1 MRIELSGSLVHA
13 DPLTIEF
20 TQDQD
25 FLPEVYTALGY
36 THFEVICIGGG
47 GGHGGGID
55 TNNTGT
61 QVRNYGGEG
70 GGGGFHRS
78 RGLLSS
84 LPTLCPVAVGLAGAN
99 GTDDVSNPALVTD
112 GLEGGFSSFNDN
124 TCIASGGR
132 GGKGADSNSVT
143 VSTVANGGD
152 GGLGDRSASGG
163 GGAGGLAGI
172 PSATGPGTPG
182 TNGEDGALS
191 GDIGAGG
198 GGGAGGVGNYET
210 DGGEL
215 VTGITCV
222 AGTAGGRGSYNP
234 GYTLVYGPG
243 GDPTTDP
250 DSLTVD
256 IVPGNGG
263 GAKGSPL
270 NGLPT
275 VHGQSRQDGIVIVR
289 LTSE

>member
-1 MRIELSGSLVHA
+1 MRIELSGSLVHV
-13 DPLTIEF
+13 DPLTIVF

-36 THFEVICIGGG
+36 THFEAICIGGG
-47 GGHGGGID
+47 GGSGGGID
-55 TNNTGT
+55 TANTGT
-61 QVRNYGGEG
+61 QVRNYGGKG
-70 GGGGFHRS
+70 GGGGFHRA
-78 RGLLSS
+78 RGLLS
-84 LPTLCPVAVGLAGAN
+84 TLASPCPVAVGLAGAD
-99 GTDDVSNPALVTD
+99 GADHASLPASVGD

-132 GGKGADSNSVT
+132 GGKGADSNSTT

-163 GGAGGLAGI
+163 GGAGGLAGT
-172 PSATGPGTPG
+172 PTALGPGTPG
-182 TNGEDGALS
+182 TDGEDGSLN

-198 GGGAGGVGNYET
+198 GGGAGGVGNYES
-210 DGGEL
+210 DGGGL
-215 VTGITCV
+215 ITGITCV
-222 AGTAGGRGSYNP
+222 SATAGGRGSYNP

-250 DSLTVD
+250 DSLAAS

-263 GAKGSPL
+263 GAKDSPL
-270 NGLPT
+270 SGLPT
-275 VHGQSRQDGIVIVR
+275 VHGQSGQDGIVIIR

>member
-1 MRIELSGSLVHA
+1 MRIELAGSLVHV
-13 DPLTIEF
+13 DPLTIVF

-36 THFEVICIGGG
+36 THFEAICIGGG
-47 GGHGGGID
+47 GGSGGGID

-61 QVRNYGGEG
+61 LIRNYGGKG

-78 RGLLSS
+78 RGLLS
-84 LPTLCPVAVGLAGAN
+84 TLASPCPVAVGLAGAN
-99 GTDDVSNPALVTD
+99 GADHASNPALVTD

-132 GGKGADSNSVT
+132 GGKGADTNSDT
-143 VSTVANGGD
+143 VSTVATGGD

-163 GGAGGLAGI
+163 GGAGGTAGT
-172 PSATGPGTPG
+172 PTSTGPGTPG
-182 TNGEDGALS
+182 TDGADGSLN

-198 GGGAGGVGNYET
+198 GGGAGGVGKFPS
-210 DGGEL
+210 
-215 VTGITCV
+215 GITCV
-222 AGTAGGRGSYNP
+222 SATSGGRGSYNP

-250 DSLTVD
+250 DSLAAS

-263 GAKGSPL
+263 GAKDSPL
-270 NGLPT
+270 SGLPT
-275 VHGQSRQDGIVIVR
+275 VHGQSGQDGIVIIR